1 MMSPQDT
8 SINGEEELTV
18 DSAPLQVPSA
28 WERFKNKAYACLH
41 PPKVYHSRTIEL
53 DMGRVHVATSE
64 TRIPE
69 NIVRNTKYTVFTFLP
84 VVLFEQFK
92 FFFNLYFLVVAI
104 SQFIPQL
111 QVGYLFTYVA
121 PLVFVLAITMAKEA
135 YDDFQRFK
143 RDKEANSQLYSR
155 LTGTGVV
162 ETVPSSELRVGD
174 MVQIHTDQRVPA
186 DVVLLRTTEKAGAS
200 FIRTDQLDGETDWKL
215 RKAVASTQKFPSDD
229 SLASIRAAVYVEKP
243 RKEIYQFVGNFTRNV
258 DSGSKTQTEPLSI
271 ENTIW
276 ANSVVASGTIIGLIV
291 YTGSETRAV
300 MNTSQPSTKMGKLDA
315 ELNFLAKW
323 LCLLLVVLALVLEA
337 LNRFS
342 GSWFVSLVRFIL
354 LFSSIIPISLRVNLD
369 MGKIIYS
376 LFIMRDESIEGTIVR
391 NSTIPEELGRISYL
405 MTDKTGTL
413 TQNEMVFKKLHLG
426 SIVFGQET
434 LDEIVDLL
442 AKSEHTQPG
451 SSSSSKLSASSSAN
465 SSSQF
470 DAFGSFEH
478 GRSSMSS
485 SADASSSVFSETQ
498 VQRSMP
504 QKVRQAIMS
513 LALAHNVTPTT
524 DELGNIT
531 YQASSPDEVALV
543 KFTESVGMTL
553 VSRDM
558 TSMTIKTPSGRL
570 EEYEILNVFP
580 FTSETK
586 RMGIIVRDKATNKI
600 EFFMKGADVV
610 MMRIVEASDWLDE
623 ECGNMA
629 REGLRTL
636 VFGMRT
642 LDEYEYEAWLERYN
656 EAKMSIHD
664 REANV
669 QAAIER
675 LESGLKLLA
684 LSGVEDKL
692 QIDVKPTLESLRNA
706 GIRIWMLT
714 GDKIETATCI
724 AISARL
730 VSRSQP
736 IFQLVAKTPNDA
748 YQLLTSFGFKK
759 DTALVID
766 GNSLQMC
773 LDHHKETFISYAM
786 KAPAV
791 VCCRCSPTQKAEIVT
806 LVKDRTGLRT
816 CAIGDG
822 GNDVSMI
829 QAADVGLGIVGK
841 EGKQASLAADFSIN
855 QFSYI
860 APLLLWHGRNSY
872 KRSAHLSQFIIH
884 RGLVIS
890 FIQAIFSAIF
900 YFAAIPIYQG
910 WLVVGYSTVFTMA
923 PVFSL
928 VLDEDVSRDIAFQFP
943 ELYQDL
949 QKGRALNL
957 KTFVMWVF
965 ISIYQG
971 GMIMLLSV
979 LLFDASLYSIVSIT
993 YTTLIFAQ
1001 LLNVAFEIRRWHWA
1015 MVVAEVVSLLIYIAS
1030 LFILRTYFDITFIL
1044 TGNFVWK
1051 TLTIT
1056 AITTLPIYLFR
1067 WTKRRCDPP
1076 AYSKLG

>member
-1 MMSPQDT
+1 MT
-8 SINGEEELTV
+8 SFEMISQEDLVLEEEEEEIGGSSS
-18 DSAPLQVPSA
+18 SAPKA
-28 WERFKNKAYACLH
+28 ANCWARFTAKIDAIIR

-53 DMGRVHVATSE
+53 DMGRVHISTSE
-64 TRIPE
+64 KQLPE
-69 NIVRNTKYTVFTFLP
+69 NIVKNTKYTIFSFLP

-104 SQFIPQL
+104 SQFIPVL

-135 YDDFQRFK
+135 YDDFQRYK
-143 RDKEANSQLYSR
+143 RDQEANSQLYTR
-155 LTGTGVV
+155 LGLNGHL

-174 MVQIHTDQRVPA
+174 MIQIQTDQRVPA
-186 DVVLLRTTEKAGAS
+186 DVILLRTTEKAGAS

-215 RKAVASTQKFPSDD
+215 RKAIASTQKFPSDD
-229 SLASIRAAVYVEKP
+229 SLTSIRAAVYVEKP
-243 RKEIYQFVGNFTRNV
+243 RKEIYQFVGNFNRHV
-258 DSGSKTQTEPLSI
+258 DVGGGKTQTEPLSI

-276 ANSVVASGTIIGLIV
+276 ANSVVASGTIIGLVV
-291 YTGSETRAV
+291 YAGTETRAV
-300 MNTSQPSTKMGKLDA
+300 MNTSQPSTKMGKLDS

-323 LCLLLVVLALVLEA
+323 LCALLVLLAIILEA
-337 LNRFS
+337 LNRFR
-342 GSWFVSLVRFIL
+342 GAWFISLFRFVL

-391 NSTIPEELGRISYL
+391 NSTIPEELGRVSYL

-434 LDEIVDLL
+434 LDDIVDML
-442 AKSEHTQPG
+442 ARSEHQSASSSRQSSQSSSFDVFG
-451 SSSSSKLSASSSAN
+451 SSSSSM
-465 SSSQF
+465 
-470 DAFGSFEH
+470 DV
-478 GRSSMSS
+478 
-485 SADASSSVFSETQ
+485 SSSVFSDSQT
-498 VQRSMP
+498 QRSLP
-504 QKVRQAIMS
+504 QKIRTAIMA

-553 VSRDM
+553 VARDM
-558 TSMTIKTPSGRL
+558 SSMTIKTPSGRL
-570 EEYEILNVFP
+570 EEFEILNVFP

-586 RMGIIVRDKATNKI
+586 RMGIIVRDKVTNKI
-600 EFFMKGADVV
+600 EFYMKGADMM
-610 MMRIVEASDWLDE
+610 MMRIVEASDWLEE

-642 LDEYEYEAWLERYN
+642 LDEYEYDAWLERYN
-656 EAKMSIHD
+656 EAKTSIHD

-669 QAAIER
+669 QATIEK
-675 LESGLKLLA
+675 LESGLKLLG
-684 LSGVEDKL
+684 LTGVEDKL

-706 GIRIWMLT
+706 GIKIWMLT

-736 IFQLVAKTPNDA
+736 IFQLVAKSPQDA
-748 YQLLTSFGFKK
+748 YQLLNTFGYKK

-766 GNSLQMC
+766 GHSLQMC
-773 LDHHKETFISYAM
+773 LDHHLDLFINFAM

-806 LVKDRTGLRT
+806 LVKTRTGKRT

-872 KRSAHLSQFIIH
+872 KRSARLSQFIIH

-949 QKGRALNL
+949 QKGRSLNL

-979 LLFDASLYSIVSIT
+979 LLFDESLYSIVSIT

-1001 LLNVAFEIRRWHWA
+1001 LLNIAFEIRRWHWA
-1015 MVVAEVVSLLIYIAS
+1015 MIVAEIVSLLVYVAS

-1051 TLTIT
+1051 TALIT

-1067 WTKRRCDPP
+1067 FIKRRCDPP

>member
-1 MMSPQDT
+1 MPD
-8 SINGEEELTV
+8 EELMV
-18 DSAPLQVPSA
+18 DSAPVPQLSA
-28 WERFKNKAYACLH
+28 WQRFKAKANACLH
-41 PPKVYHSRTIEL
+41 PPKVYHPRTIEL
-53 DMGRVHVATSE
+53 DMGRVHIASSE
-64 TRIPE
+64 KHIPE
-69 NIVRNTKYTVFTFLP
+69 NIVRNTKYTVYSFLP

-104 SQFIPQL
+104 SQFVPQL

-121 PLVFVLAITMAKEA
+121 PLVFVLVITMAKEA
-135 YDDFQRFK
+135 YDDFQRYK

-155 LTGTGVV
+155 LTGTGGV
-162 ETVPSSELRVGD
+162 ETVPSSDLRVGD
-174 MVQIHTDQRVPA
+174 MVLVNTDQRVPA
-186 DVVLLRTTEKAGAS
+186 DVVVLRTTEKAGAS

-215 RKAVASTQKFPSDD
+215 RKAIASTQKFPSDD
-229 SLASIRAAVYVEKP
+229 SLASIRANVYVEKP

-258 DSGSKTQTEPLSI
+258 DAGGKTQTEPLSI

-291 YTGSETRAV
+291 YTGTETRAV
-300 MNTSQPSTKMGKLDA
+300 MNTSQPATKMGKLDE

-323 LCLLLVVLALVLEA
+323 LCILLVLLALILEA

-342 GSWFVSLVRFIL
+342 GNWFISLFRFIL

-376 LFIMRDESIEGTIVR
+376 LFIMRDQSIEGTIVR

-413 TQNEMVFKKLHLG
+413 TQNEMIFKKLHLG

-442 AKSEHTQPG
+442 AKSEHPG
-451 SSSSSKLSASSSAN
+451 ASPAKSQASSSKSSHHD
-465 SSSQF
+465 F
-470 DAFGSFEH
+470 DAFGSSFD
-478 GRSSMSS
+478 SP
-485 SADASSSVFSETQ
+485 AASSSVFSETQ

-504 QKVRQAIMS
+504 QKVRTAIMA

-558 TSMTIKTPSGRL
+558 TSMTIKTPSGRH
-570 EEYEILNVFP
+570 EEFEILNVFP

-586 RMGIIVRDKATNKI
+586 RMGIIVRDKSTNKI
-600 EFFMKGADVV
+600 EFFMKGADVA
-610 MMRIVEASDWLDE
+610 MMRIVEASDWLEE

-642 LDEYEYEAWLERYN
+642 LDEYEYDAWLEHLN
-656 EAKMSIHD
+656 EAKLSIHD

-675 LESGLKLLA
+675 LESGLKLLG
-684 LSGVEDKL
+684 LTGVEDKL
-692 QIDVKPTLESLRNA
+692 QVDVKPTLESLRNA

-736 IFQLVAKTPNDA
+736 IFQLVAKSPNEA
-748 YQLLTSFGFKK
+748 YQLLNAFGFKK

-766 GNSLQMC
+766 GGSLQMC
-773 LDHHKETFISYAM
+773 LDHHRETFVNYAM

-806 LVKDRTGLRT
+806 LVKNRTGLRT

-900 YFAAIPIYQG
+900 YFAAIAIYQG
-910 WLVVGYSTVFTMA
+910 WLIVGYSTLFTMA

-1015 MVVAEVVSLLIYIAS
+1015 MIVSEIVSLLFYIAS
-1030 LFILRTYFDITFIL
+1030 LFLLRTYFDITFIL

-1051 TLTIT
+1051 TAVIT
-1056 AITTLPIYLFR
+1056 AVTTLPIYLFR

>member
-1 MMSPQDT
+1 M
-8 SINGEEELTV
+8 V
-18 DSAPLQVPSA
+18 DSAPVPKLSP
-28 WERFKNKAYACLH
+28 WQRFKAKVTACLH
-41 PPKVYHSRTIEL
+41 PPKVYHPRTIEL
-53 DMGRVHVATSE
+53 DMGRVHISSTE
-64 TRIPE
+64 KHIPE
-69 NIVRNTKYTVFTFLP
+69 NIVRNTKYTVFSFLP

-104 SQFIPQL
+104 SQFVPQL

-121 PLVFVLAITMAKEA
+121 PLVFVLLITMAKEA
-135 YDDFQRFK
+135 YDDFQRYK

-155 LTGTGVV
+155 LTPTGGV
-162 ETVPSSELRVGD
+162 ETVPSSDLRVGD
-174 MVQIHTDQRVPA
+174 MIFVNTDQRVPA
-186 DVVLLRTTEKAGAS
+186 DIVVVRTTEKAGAS

-215 RKAVASTQKFPSDD
+215 RKAIASTQKFPSDD
-229 SLASIRAAVYVEKP
+229 SLASIVANVYVEKP
-243 RKEIYQFVGNFTRNV
+243 RKEIYQFVGNFNRVV
-258 DSGSKTQTEPLSI
+258 DAGGKTLTEPLSI

-276 ANSVVASGTIIGLIV
+276 ANSVVASGTVIGLVI
-291 YTGSETRAV
+291 YTGTETRAV
-300 MNTSQPSTKMGKLDA
+300 MNTSQPATKMGKLDE

-323 LCLLLVVLALVLEA
+323 LCLLLVILALILEA

-342 GSWFVSLVRFIL
+342 GNWFISLFRFIL

-413 TQNEMVFKKLHLG
+413 TQNEMIFKKLHLG

-442 AKSEHTQPG
+442 AKSEQQQPG
-451 SSSSSKLSASSSAN
+451 ASPAKSQASSSSHHSSS
-465 SSSQF
+465 F
-470 DAFGSFEH
+470 DAFGSSFD
-478 GRSSMSS
+478 SPSQ
-485 SADASSSVFSETQ
+485 SVFSETQ
-498 VQRSMP
+498 TQRSMP
-504 QKVRQAIMS
+504 QKVRTAIMA

-553 VSRDM
+553 VARDM
-558 TSMTIKTPSGRL
+558 TSMTIKTPSGRT

-586 RMGIIVRDKATNKI
+586 RMGIIVRSKATNKI
-600 EFFMKGADVV
+600 EFFMKGADVA
-610 MMRIVEASDWLDE
+610 MMRIVESSDWLEE

-642 LDEYEYEAWLERYN
+642 LDEYEYDAWLEHLN
-656 EAKMSIHD
+656 EAKLSIHN

-675 LESGLKLLA
+675 LESGLKLLG
-684 LSGVEDKL
+684 LTGVEDKL

-736 IFQLVAKTPNDA
+736 IFQLVAKSPNEA

-766 GNSLQMC
+766 GSSLQMC
-773 LDHHKETFISYAM
+773 MDHHRETFINYAM

-806 LVKDRTGLRT
+806 LVKTRTGLRT

-900 YFAAIPIYQG
+900 YFAAIAIYQG
-910 WLVVGYSTVFTMA
+910 WLIVGYSTVFTMA

-1015 MVVAEVVSLLIYIAS
+1015 MVVSEIVSLLFYIAS
-1030 LFILRTYFDITFIL
+1030 LFLLRTYFDITFIL

-1051 TLTIT
+1051 TAVIT
-1056 AITTLPIYLFR
+1056 AVTTLPIYLFR

-1076 AYSKLG
+1076 AYSKLA

>member
-1 MMSPQDT
+1 MLPQAGD
-8 SINGEEELTV
+8 SMEEEEDVV
-18 DSAPLQVPSA
+18 DSMAVPPKQEGC
-28 WERFKNKAYACLH
+28 WQGFKSKVSNFFT
-41 PPKVYHSRTIEL
+41 PPKVYHQRTIEL
-53 DMGRVHVATSE
+53 DMGRVHIDTNE
-64 TRIPE
+64 KKLPE
-69 NIVRNTKYTVFTFLP
+69 NIIKNTKYNVFTFLP

-104 SQFIPQL
+104 SQFIPAL

-135 YDDFQRFK
+135 YDDFQRYK

-155 LTGTGVV
+155 LAVGGIT
-162 ETVPSSELRVGD
+162 ETVPSSELRIGD
-174 MVQIHTDQRVPA
+174 LIQVHTDQRVPA
-186 DVVLLRTTEKAGAS
+186 DIILLRTTEKAGAS

-215 RKAVASTQKFPSDD
+215 RKAVATTQKFPSDD
-229 SLASIRAAVYVEKP
+229 SLTSFRASVFIEKP
-243 RKEIYQFVGNFTRNV
+243 RKEIYQFVGNFNRQV
-258 DSGSKTQTEPLSI
+258 DAGGNKTLTEPLSI

-276 ANSVVASGTIIGLIV
+276 ANSVIASGTIIGLVI
-291 YTGSETRAV
+291 YAGTETRAV
-300 MNTSQPSTKMGKLDA
+300 MNTSHPSTKMGKLDS

-323 LCLLLVVLALVLEA
+323 LCALLVLLAIILES
-337 LNRFS
+337 LNRFK
-342 GSWFVSLVRFIL
+342 GSWFISLFRFVL

-376 LFIMRDESIEGTIVR
+376 LFIMRDESIEGTVVR

-405 MTDKTGTL
+405 MSDKTGTL

-442 AKSEHTQPG
+442 AKSEY
-451 SSSSSKLSASSSAN
+451 SSGRSHSMEPASSSG
-465 SSSQF
+465 F
-470 DAFGSFEH
+470 DAFGDFS
-478 GRSSMSS
+478 GA
-485 SADASSSVFSETQ
+485 SANNSVFSDSQ

-553 VSRDM
+553 VARDM
-558 TSMTIKTPSGRL
+558 TSMTIKSPSGRL
-570 EEYEILNVFP
+570 EEFEILNVFP

-586 RMGIIVRDKATNKI
+586 RMGIIVRDKVKNKI
-600 EFFMKGADVV
+600 EFYMKGADVA
-610 MMRIVEASDWLDE
+610 MSRIVEASDWLEE

-642 LDEYEYEAWLERYN
+642 LEDHEYEDWLERYN
-656 EAKMSIHD
+656 EAKTSIHD

-669 QAAIER
+669 QATIEK
-675 LESGLKLLA
+675 LEVGLKLLG
-684 LSGVEDKL
+684 LTGVEDKL
-692 QIDVKPTLESLRNA
+692 QVDVKPTLESLRNA

-730 VSRSQP
+730 VARSQP
-736 IFQLVAKTPNDA
+736 IFQLVAKSPSDA
-748 YQLLTSFGFKK
+748 YQLLNSFGYKK

-773 LDHHKETFISYAM
+773 LDHHKDTFISVAV

-806 LVKDRTGLRT
+806 LVKNYTKLRT

-872 KRSAHLSQFIIH
+872 KRSARLSQFIIH

-949 QKGRALNL
+949 QKGRSLNL

-1015 MVVAEVVSLLIYIAS
+1015 MIVSEIVSLVIYIAS

-1067 WTKRRCDPP
+1067 FIKRRCDPP

>member
-1 MMSPQDT
+1 MVSANEASMD
-8 SINGEEELTV
+8 IEEELP
-18 DSAPLQVPSA
+18 DQMAPPPQKVGC
-28 WERFKNKAYACLH
+28 WQHYKTKLH
-41 PPKVYHSRTIEL
+41 ASFFPPKVYHPRTIEL
-53 DMGRVHVATSE
+53 DMGRVHIATTE
-64 TRIPE
+64 KNLPE
-69 NIVRNTKYTVFTFLP
+69 NIVKNTKYTIFSFFP
-84 VVLFEQFK
+84 IVLFEQFK

-104 SQFIPQL
+104 SQFIPAL

-135 YDDFQRFK
+135 YDDFQRYK
-143 RDKEANSQLYSR
+143 RDQEANSQLFSR
-155 LTGTGVV
+155 LGPNGVL
-162 ETVPSSELRVGD
+162 ETVPSSELKIGD
-174 MVQIHTDQRVPA
+174 MIQINTDQRVPA
-186 DVVLLRTTEKAGAS
+186 DIILLRTTEKQGAS

-215 RKAVASTQKFPSDD
+215 RKAVATTQKFPSDD
-229 SLASIRAAVYVEKP
+229 SLLSIRAGVYVEKP
-243 RKEIYQFVGNFTRNV
+243 RKEIYQFVGNFTRDV
-258 DSGSKTQTEPLSI
+258 DASGKTQTEPLSI

-276 ANSVVASGTIIGLIV
+276 ANSVVASGTIIGLVI
-291 YTGSETRAV
+291 YAGTETRAV
-300 MNTSQPSTKMGKLDA
+300 MNTSQPANKIGKLDS

-323 LCLLLVVLALVLEA
+323 LCLLLVFLALVLEA

-342 GSWFVSLVRFIL
+342 GAWYTSLVRFVL

-376 LFIMRDESIEGTIVR
+376 LFIMRDTSIEGTVVR

-442 AKSEHTQPG
+442 AKSEHSSAPN
-451 SSSSSKLSASSSAN
+451 SSSFPFGGASSSN
-465 SSSQF
+465 T
-470 DAFGSFEH
+470 
-478 GRSSMSS
+478 
-485 SADASSSVFSETQ
+485 SVFSDSQ
-498 VQRSMP
+498 LQRSLP
-504 QKVRQAIMS
+504 SKVRQVIMS

-553 VSRDM
+553 VARDM

-586 RMGIIVRDKATNKI
+586 RMGIIVRDKVSNKI
-600 EFFMKGADVV
+600 EFYMKGAD
-610 MMRIVEASDWLDE
+610 MMMARIVEASDWLEE

-636 VFGMRT
+636 VFGMRSIST
-642 LDEYEYEAWLERYN
+642 EQYESWLDRYN
-656 EAKMSIHD
+656 EAKTSIHD
-664 REANV
+664 REKQV
-669 QAAIER
+669 QAVIES
-675 LESGLKLLA
+675 LEVGLKLLG

-692 QIDVKPTLESLRNA
+692 QVDVKPTLESLRNA

-736 IFQLVAKTPNDA
+736 IFQLVSKTPNEA
-748 YQLLTSFGFKK
+748 LQLLDSFRYKK

-773 LDHHKETFISYAM
+773 LDHHRDTFIEIAV

-791 VCCRCSPTQKAEIVT
+791 VCCRCSPTQKAEIT
-806 LVKDRTGLRT
+806 SLVKTHTQLRT

-872 KRSAHLSQFIIH
+872 KRSARLSQFIIH

-910 WLVVGYSTVFTMA
+910 WLIVGYSTLFTMA

-928 VLDEDVSRDIAFQFP
+928 VLDEDVSQDIAYQFP

-949 QKGRALNL
+949 QKGRSLNL

-1015 MVVAEVVSLLIYIAS
+1015 MIVSEIVSLLIYIAS

-1051 TLTIT
+1051 TLVIT
-1056 AITTLPIYLFR
+1056 AVTTLPIYLVRFI
-1067 WTKRRCDPP
+1067 KRQCDPP

>member
-1 MMSPQDT
+1 MMPT
-8 SINGEEELTV
+8 EELAEVTDEELVV
-18 DSAPLQVPSA
+18 DSSPVPKLSVYQ
-28 WERFKNKAYACLH
+28 RFKAKVTACLH
-41 PPKVYHSRTIEL
+41 PPKVYHPRTIEL
-53 DMGRVHVATSE
+53 DMGRVHISSNE
-64 TRIPE
+64 KHIPD
-69 NIVRNTKYTVFTFLP
+69 NIVRNTKYTVFSFLP

-121 PLVFVLAITMAKEA
+121 PLVFVLLITMAKEA

-155 LTGTGVV
+155 LTPTGGV

-174 MVQIHTDQRVPA
+174 MIQVNTDQRVPA
-186 DVVLLRTTEKAGAS
+186 DIVVLRTTEKAGAS

-215 RKAVASTQKFPSDD
+215 RKAITSTQKFPSDD
-229 SLASIRAAVYVEKP
+229 SLASIVANVYVEKP
-243 RKEIYQFVGNFTRNV
+243 RKEIYQFVGNFNRVV
-258 DSGSKTQTEPLSI
+258 DASGKTQTEPLSI

-276 ANSVVASGTIIGLIV
+276 ANSVLASGTIIGLII
-291 YTGSETRAV
+291 YTGTETRAV
-300 MNTSQPSTKMGKLDA
+300 MNTSQPATKMGKLDE

-323 LCLLLVVLALVLEA
+323 LCLLLVILALILEA

-342 GSWFVSLVRFIL
+342 GNWFISLFRFIL

-376 LFIMRDESIEGTIVR
+376 LFIMRDKSIEGTIVR

-413 TQNEMVFKKLHLG
+413 TQNEMIFKKLHLG

-442 AKSEHTQPG
+442 AKSEQIQPG
-451 SSSSSKLSASSSAN
+451 ASPAKSQASSSMA
-465 SSSQF
+465 SSSF
-470 DAFGSFEH
+470 DAFGSSFD
-478 GRSSMSS
+478 SPQ
-485 SADASSSVFSETQ
+485 SSVFSESQT
-498 VQRSMP
+498 QRSMP
-504 QKVRQAIMS
+504 QKVRTAIMA

-553 VSRDM
+553 VARDM
-558 TSMTIKTPSGRL
+558 TSMTIKTPSGRT

-586 RMGIIVRDKATNKI
+586 RMGIIVRSKATNKI
-600 EFFMKGADVV
+600 EFFMKGADVA
-610 MMRIVEASDWLDE
+610 MMRIVESSDWLEE

-642 LDEYEYEAWLERYN
+642 LDEYEYDAWLEHLN
-656 EAKMSIHD
+656 EAKLSIHN

-675 LESGLKLLA
+675 LESGLKLLG
-684 LSGVEDKL
+684 LTGVEDKL
-692 QIDVKPTLESLRNA
+692 QVDVKPTLESLRNA

-736 IFQLVAKTPNDA
+736 IFQLVAKSPNEA

-766 GNSLQMC
+766 GSSLQMC
-773 LDHHKETFISYAM
+773 LDHHKETFINYAM

-806 LVKDRTGLRT
+806 LVKNRTGLRT

-900 YFAAIPIYQG
+900 YFAAIAIYQG
-910 WLVVGYSTVFTMA
+910 WLIVGYATVFTMA

-979 LLFDASLYSIVSIT
+979 LLFDSSLYSIVSIT

-1015 MVVAEVVSLLIYIAS
+1015 MVVSEIVSLLFYIAS
-1030 LFILRTYFDITFIL
+1030 LFLLRTYFDITFIL

-1051 TLTIT
+1051 TAVIT
-1056 AITTLPIYLFR
+1056 AVTTLPIYLFR

-1076 AYSKLG
+1076 AYSKLA

>member
-1 MMSPQDT
+1 MPPEEAPEPA
-8 SINGEEELTV
+8 EEEIVV
-18 DSAPLQVPSA
+18 DSAPVQTLSA
-28 WERFKNKAYACLH
+28 WERFKMKITSCFR
-41 PPKVYHSRTIEL
+41 PPKVYHARTIEL
-53 DMGRVHVATSE
+53 DMGRVHIATSE
-64 TRIPE
+64 KHIPE
-69 NIVRNTKYTVFTFLP
+69 NIVRNTKYTVFTFVP

-155 LTGTGVV
+155 LTGVGGV

-174 MVQIHTDQRVPA
+174 MIQIHTDQRVPA
-186 DVVLLRTTEKAGAS
+186 DVILLRTTEKAGAS

-229 SLASIRAAVYVEKP
+229 SLASIRAAIYVEKP

-258 DSGSKTQTEPLSI
+258 DASAKTQTEPLSI

-276 ANSVVASGTIIGLIV
+276 ANSVVASGTVIGLII
-291 YTGSETRAV
+291 YTGTETRAV
-300 MNTSQPSTKMGKLDA
+300 MNTSQPSTKVGKLDA

-323 LCLLLVVLALVLEA
+323 LCLLLIILALVLEA

-342 GSWFVSLVRFIL
+342 GNWFVSLFRFIL

-376 LFIMRDESIEGTIVR
+376 LFIMRDKSIEGTIVR

-442 AKSEHTQPG
+442 AKSEQNQPG
-451 SSSSSKLSASSSAN
+451 SSSNKSQASSSSMSN
-465 SSSQF
+465 F
-470 DAFGSFEH
+470 DAFGSNFDSH
-478 GRSSMSS
+478 TQSP
-485 SADASSSVFSETQ
+485 ASSSVFSETQ

-553 VSRDM
+553 VARDM
-558 TSMTIKTPSGRL
+558 TSMTIKTPSGRH

-586 RMGIIVRDKATNKI
+586 RMGIIVRDKVTNKI

-610 MMRIVEASDWLDE
+610 MMRIVEPSDWLEE

-656 EAKMSIHD
+656 EAKLSIHD

-675 LESGLKLLA
+675 LESGLKLLG
-684 LSGVEDKL
+684 LTGVEDKL

-766 GNSLQMC
+766 GSSLQMC
-773 LDHHKETFISYAM
+773 LDHHRETFISYAM

-806 LVKDRTGLRT
+806 LVKTRTGLRT

-910 WLVVGYSTVFTMA
+910 WLIVGYATVFTMA

-1015 MVVAEVVSLLIYIAS
+1015 MVVCEVASLLIYIAS
-1030 LFILRTYFDITFIL
+1030 LFLLRTYFDITFIL

-1051 TLTIT
+1051 TAVIT

-1076 AYSKLG
+1076 AYSKLA